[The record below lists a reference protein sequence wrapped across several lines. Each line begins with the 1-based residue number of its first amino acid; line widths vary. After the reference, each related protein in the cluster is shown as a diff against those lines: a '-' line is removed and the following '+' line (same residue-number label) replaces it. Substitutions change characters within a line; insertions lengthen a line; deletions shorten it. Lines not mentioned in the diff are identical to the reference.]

1 MEIHQHSHTPDADNH
16 RGRKKWTHYFWE
28 FLMLFLAVTLGFF
41 VENQREHYVEKLRA
55 KQFAKTLVEDLA
67 ADTVELLDVIKEDN
81 IILSCFDSINATVQ
95 NAIKNKIVPGRFYF
109 YSNIGT
115 FSPTV
120 VWHTATLTQITQTGS
135 LRYFRNAE
143 LVKKLSTY
151 YANIDFISGL
161 NSGDVRYRDESIK
174 IRGRILNSYYYSKYS
189 AFKLSDWLKIPDSL
203 LSCKLPLQTYEPLL
217 LNEFANSFET
227 RRRVLNMMIS
237 RNYRT
242 ALNEA
247 TALIGILK
255 KEYHIK

>member
-1 MEIHQHSHTPDADNH
+1 MEVHAHAHTA
-16 RGRKKWTHYFWE
+16 RKKWTHYFWE

-55 KQFAKTLVEDLA
+55 KQYAKTLVEDLV

-95 NAIKNKIVPGRFYF
+95 NAIKNQIVPGSFYF

-115 FSPTV
+115 FSPRV

-151 YANIDFISGL
+151 YANIDFISVL
-161 NSGDVRYRDESIK
+161 NSGDVHYRDESIRL
-174 IRGRILNSYYYSKYS
+174 RGRILNSYYYSRYS
-189 AFKLSDWLKIPDSL
+189 AYSLSHWLKISDSL
-203 LSCKLPLQTYEPLL
+203 LSCKLPLQTYEPSL

-227 RRRVLNMMIS
+227 RRRVLKMMINGYYS
-237 RNYRT
+237 T